1 MKAQGFARTLMAA
14 AIGMSVCGTA
24 IAQEAVDSGLTISV
38 GGAYNMLDSVRNVDD
53 SFAPEV
59 GLGYRFN
66 DRFSVEGN
74 YSMYSTDHKV
84 NGSSWDMDEYR
95 LDAYFDLMPWGGSLT
110 PYIVAGASMLDMST
124 DTESH
129 DDTRVNAGF
138 GLRKA
143 LTPNLSV
150 RGDLRAIRSV
160 DYDQTE
166 GSVNLGLTWTFGS
179 VAEPAVEEPVA
190 VVEEEVV
197 VVEEPVILDGDKD
210 GIADANDLCLSTL
223 AGVAVNAMG
232 CGQIETLVLFEFDSA
247 DLRAEDLAIITQ
259 TGEFLQRNGNLNIKI
274 TGYTDNTGTE
284 NYNQELSMERAES
297 VRQALIEEFGIDAS
311 RMELTGMGEAD
322 PAATNQTF
330 EGREDNRRA
339 VMISVM
345 PQA

>member
-14 AIGMSVCGTA
+14 AIGLSICSTA
-24 IAQEAVDSGLTISV
+24 IAQGAVDSGLTISV
-38 GGAYNMLDSVRNVDD
+38 GGAYNMMDTVRNVDD

-74 YSMYSTDHKV
+74 YSMYSTDV
-84 NGSSWDMDEYR
+84 QNSSSSIDMDEYR
-95 LDAYFDLMPWGGSLT
+95 LDAYFDLMPWDGSWT

-124 DTESH
+124 DNDSH
-129 DDTRVNAGF
+129 DDNRVNAGF

-150 RGDLRAIRSV
+150 RGDVRAIRSV
-160 DYDQTE
+160 DYNQTE
-166 GSVNLGLTWTFGS
+166 GSANLGLTWTFGS
-179 VAEPAVEEPVA
+179 VAEPIMMEEPVA

-197 VVEEPVILDGDKD
+197 VEPVILDGDMD
-210 GIADANDLCLSTL
+210 GIADADDLCLSTP
-223 AGVAVNAMG
+223 AGVTVDAMG
-232 CGQIETLVLFEFDSA
+232 CEELDTLVLFDFDSA
-247 DLRAEDLAIITQ
+247 DLRAEDLATITQ
-259 TGEFLQRNGNLNIKI
+259 TGEFLQRNSTLNIKI
-274 TGYTDNTGTE
+274 TGYTDSTGTDE
-284 NYNQELSMERAES
+284 YNQELSLERAEA
-297 VRQALIEEFGIDAS
+297 VRQALTEEFGIDAS
-311 RMELTGMGEAD
+311 RMELEGMGKAD
-322 PAATNQTF
+322 PIATNQTL

>member
-14 AIGMSVCGTA
+14 AIGLSICSTA
-24 IAQEAVDSGLTISV
+24 IAQGAVDSGLTISV
-38 GGAYNMLDSVRNVDD
+38 GGAYNMLDTVRNVDD

-74 YSMYSTDHKV
+74 YSMYSTDV
-84 NGSSWDMDEYR
+84 QNSSSSIDMDEYR
-95 LDAYFDLMPWGGSLT
+95 LDAYFDLMPWDGSWT

-124 DTESH
+124 DNDSH
-129 DDTRVNAGF
+129 DDNRVNAGF

-150 RGDLRAIRSV
+150 RGDVRAIRSV
-160 DYDQTE
+160 DYNQTE
-166 GSVNLGLTWTFGS
+166 GSANLGLTWTFGS
-179 VAEPAVEEPVA
+179 VAEPIMMEEPVA

-197 VVEEPVILDGDKD
+197 VEPVILDGDMD
-210 GIADANDLCLSTL
+210 GIADADDLCLSTP
-223 AGVAVNAMG
+223 AGVTVDAMG
-232 CGQIETLVLFEFDSA
+232 CEELDTLVLFDFDSA
-247 DLRAEDLAIITQ
+247 DLRAEDLATITQ
-259 TGEFLQRNGNLNIKI
+259 TGEFLQRNSTLNIKI
-274 TGYTDNTGTE
+274 TGYTDSTGTDE
-284 NYNQELSMERAES
+284 YNQELSLERAEA
-297 VRQALIEEFGIDAS
+297 VRQALTEEFGIDAS
-311 RMELTGMGEAD
+311 RMELEGMGKAD
-322 PAATNQTF
+322 PIATNQTL

>member
-14 AIGMSVCGTA
+14 AVSLSICSTA
-24 IAQEAVDSGLTISV
+24 IAQGSVDSGLTISV
-38 GGAYNMLDSVRNVDD
+38 GGAYNMMDTVRNVDD

-74 YSMYSTDHKV
+74 YSMYSTDV
-84 NGSSWDMDEYR
+84 QNSSSSIDMDEYR
-95 LDAYFDLMPWGGSLT
+95 LDAYFDLMPWDGSWT

-160 DYDQTE
+160 DYNQTE
-166 GSVNLGLTWTFGS
+166 GSANLGLTWTFGS
-179 VAEPAVEEPVA
+179 VAEPIMMEEPVA

-197 VVEEPVILDGDKD
+197 VEPVILDGDMD
-210 GIADANDLCLSTL
+210 GIVDADDLCLSTPE
-223 AGVAVNAMG
+223 GVTVDAMG
-232 CGQIETLVLFEFDSA
+232 CEELDTLVLFDFDSA
-247 DLRAEDLAIITQ
+247 DLRAEDLATITQ
-259 TGEFLQRNGNLNIKI
+259 TGEFLQRNSTLNIKI
-274 TGYTDNTGTE
+274 TGYTDSTGTDE
-284 NYNQELSMERAES
+284 YNQELSLERAEA
-297 VRQALIEEFGIDAS
+297 VRQALTEEFGIDAS
-311 RMELTGMGEAD
+311 RMELEGMGKAD
-322 PAATNQTF
+322 PIATNQTL

>member
-14 AIGMSVCGTA
+14 AIGLSICSTA
-24 IAQEAVDSGLTISV
+24 IAQGAVDSGLTISV
-38 GGAYNMLDSVRNVDD
+38 GGAYNMLDTVRNVDD

-84 NGSSWDMDEYR
+84 TGSSWDMDEYR
-95 LDAYFDLMPWGGSLT
+95 LDAYFDLMPWDGSWT

-124 DTESH
+124 DNESH
-129 DDTRVNAGF
+129 DDNRVNAGF

-150 RGDLRAIRSV
+150 RGDVRAIRSV
-160 DYDQTE
+160 DDNQTE
-166 GSVNLGLTWTFGS
+166 GSANLGLTWTFGS
-179 VAEPAVEEPVA
+179 VAEPMMEEPVA

-197 VVEEPVILDGDKD
+197 VVEEPVILDGDMD
-210 GIADANDLCLSTL
+210 GIADADDLCLSTP
-223 AGVAVNAMG
+223 AGVTVDAKG
-232 CGQIETLVLFEFDSA
+232 CEELDTLVLFDFDSA
-247 DLRAEDLAIITQ
+247 DLRAEDLATITQ
-259 TGEFLQRNGNLNIKI
+259 TGEFLQRNSTLNIKI
-274 TGYTDNTGTE
+274 TGYTDSTGTDE
-284 NYNQELSMERAES
+284 YNQELSLERAEA
-297 VRQALIEEFGIDAS
+297 VRQALTEEFGIDAS
-311 RMELTGMGEAD
+311 RMELEGMGKAD
-322 PAATNQTF
+322 PVATNQTL

-339 VMISVM
+339 VMISVI